1 MKRLGKG
8 PSPKPSELL
17 ELLRVERIPLRVYLS
32 AKVAQAVSPF
42 RGRLKKSDVAFLQ
55 VFLEEG
61 LDSDPTL
68 RELKERLLEA
78 LRRRSRRT

>member
-1 MKRLGKG
+1 MRRLGKG

-17 ELLRVERIPLRVYLS
+17 ELLRVGRIPLRVYLA

-68 RELKERLLEA
+68 RELKDRLLEA
-78 LRRRSRRT
+78 LGKRSRRT